1 MQLPDHL
8 LLHHRHHHSTHLD
21 AMASWKLSTGNGTRS
36 PWLDKNTAAAA
47 AGVTVVS
54 SSCEPFDG
62 EVFEEF
68 LISLEDLRDNR
79 KQEARMLE
87 VMVNS
92 VRSRLDK
99 MKQADE
105 LRGRLESTLK
115 QREIDLRESLERKQN
130 EIDKLRQR
138 CDEGQAT
145 IDDLK
150 EQNAHLQE
158 EIKCHRSKV
167 SERDYEANNLRSEV
181 RHLQNEVTRLQ
192 ENIQSM
198 NNERKLQLNQL
209 PILQRRISELEG
221 EKENAISVSKECQER
236 ASRVQIDLTQANDTI
251 ATLREELTKAKSK
264 ISVLSEVSSKQD
276 HLVTDKEC
284 KLQHLESDLKVCL
297 ARLQRKE
304 IEQQEQSKDFE
315 RLKSKYKE
323 LQEKLAISDQL
334 ILSMKKQLVV
344 GSSSTSNQTHLPVM
358 SQSKY
363 QRNPLFTVSSK
374 SAAAAAAAAASSSSS
389 TTTTSAS
396 GGGRAGNNC
405 VLEGFKCSK
414 GVK

>member
-1 MQLPDHL
+1 
-8 LLHHRHHHSTHLD
+8 
-21 AMASWKLSTGNGTRS
+21 MASWKLSTGNGTRS
-36 PWLDKNTAAAA
+36 PWLDKNTAATAA

-138 CDEGQAT
+138 VDEGT
-145 IDDLK
+145 SMMDDLK
-150 EQNAHLQE
+150 EQNFHLQE
-158 EIKCHRSKV
+158 EVKCHRSKLA
-167 SERDYEANNLRSEV
+167 EKDYEVNNLRSEV
-181 RHLQNEVTRLQ
+181 RHLQNELTRLE
-192 ENIQSM
+192 ENVQSM
-198 NNERKLQLNQL
+198 NNERKLQANQL
-209 PILQRRISELEG
+209 PILQKRISELEG
-221 EKENAISVSKECQER
+221 EKENAISVSKECQDR
-236 ASRVQIDLTQANDTI
+236 MNRIQLDVTQANDTI
-251 ATLREELTKAKSK
+251 TTLREELTKAKSK

-304 IEQQEQSKDFE
+304 IEQQEQSKEFE
-315 RLKSKYKE
+315 RLKNKYKE

-334 ILSMKKQLVV
+334 ILSLKKQLVV
-344 GSSSTSNQTHLPVM
+344 GSSTTSNHQTHLPVM

-374 SAAAAAAAAASSSSS
+374 STAAAAAAASSSSS

-396 GGGRAGNNC
+396 GGGGRAGNNC

>member
-1 MQLPDHL
+1 
-8 LLHHRHHHSTHLD
+8 
-21 AMASWKLSTGNGTRS
+21 MASWKLSNGNGTRS
-36 PWLDKNTAAAA
+36 PWLEKNASGT

-54 SSCEPFDG
+54 SSCETFDG

-68 LISLEDLRDNR
+68 LVSLEDLRDNR

-87 VMVNS
+87 VMVNA
-92 VRSRLDK
+92 VRSRLEK

-115 QREIDLRESLERKQN
+115 QREIDLRDSLERKQN

-138 CDEGQAT
+138 CDEGQA
-145 IDDLK
+145 IINDLK
-150 EQNAHLQE
+150 DQNTLLQE
-158 EIKCHRSKV
+158 EVKCHRSKL
-167 SERDYEANNLRSEV
+167 SDKECETNSLRSEV
-181 RHLQNEVTRLQ
+181 RHLQNEVKRL
-192 ENIQSM
+192 EDNVQSLD
-198 NNERKLQLNQL
+198 NERKLQMNQL
-209 PILQRRISELEG
+209 PLLRRRISELEG
-221 EKENAISVSKECQER
+221 EKENAVSVSKECQEL
-236 ASRVQIDLTQANDTI
+236 ASRVQMDLSQANDSI
-251 ATLREELTKAKSK
+251 VKLREELAKAKSK

-276 HLVTDKEC
+276 HLVTEKEC

-304 IEQQEQSKDFE
+304 IEQQEQLKEFE

-323 LQEKLAISDQL
+323 SQEKLATSDQL
-334 ILSMKKQLVV
+334 ISSLKKQLVV

-374 SAAAAAAAAASSSSS
+374 SSAAASSS

-396 GGGRAGNNC
+396 GGGRGGNNC